1 MAALWRECTGWPG
14 LFQACQYHRDT
25 NPSHLCPLEE
35 SQASE
40 RTTHISLSNSFL
52 WLLPYYPL
60 RCTRE
65 QKEEGGGGK
74 EEREGTGR
82 GVEGGKGMRTSGLP
96 LQESAF
102 LFQEREEER
111 WARGKMEEEGEEGK
125 VGVEGKEKGKGRRG
139 RKGEEGRAEEEEEI
153 TIIKLTPNFR
163 DFQHRVKKACER

>member
-1 MAALWRECTGWPG
+1 
-14 LFQACQYHRDT
+14 
-25 NPSHLCPLEE
+25 
-35 SQASE
+35 
-40 RTTHISLSNSFL
+40 
-52 WLLPYYPL
+52 
-60 RCTRE
+60 
-65 QKEEGGGGK
+65 
-74 EEREGTGR
+74 
-82 GVEGGKGMRTSGLP
+82 MRTSGLP

-125 VGVEGKEKGKGRRG
+125 VGVEGTEKGKGRRG